1 MNPFMNGDKSLKDG
15 IRRVLR
21 EVREDA
27 DLTQEEVA
35 KRLRLSRNI
44 VANIE
49 NGRRPL
55 HVAELIRL
63 SIAVGVDPARI
74 VSEMVARSRREAP

>member
-1 MNPFMNGDKSLKDG
+1 MNPFLNGDKSLNDG

-44 VANIE
+44 VANME

-63 SIAVGVDPARI
+63 SISVGVDPAR
-74 VSEMVARSRREAP
+74 VVQDSLAAAV